1 MQAPVARPIAQPVG
15 GGGAPRMQAPIAT
28 PVQQQ
33 PAGAA
38 PLTVRKPD
46 ASAGAGG
53 WKVRMTVDGG
63 EYYHNVI
70 TDAVS
75 WDKPRELQSAA
86 ERETD
91 NSDCVWMSTGEG
103 GWVAAHVLGRTAK
116 GVKARPVGGG
126 KEALIPTGKK
136 DPPIYPLKLSHLAD
150 RFMQPDLVLLESLDP
165 PLIAYDL
172 KHRFKKVRP
181 KHDPQPLA
189 EPLPSP

>member
-1 MQAPVARPIAQPVG
+1 MQTPIARPVQQPMG
-15 GGGAPRMQAPIAT
+15 GGAAPRMQAPIAT
-28 PVQQQ
+28 PAQQ

-46 ASAGAGG
+46 TSAGAGG

-63 EYYHNVI
+63 EYFHNVI

-75 WDKPRELQSAA
+75 WDKPRELQTAA

-126 KEALIPTGKK
+126 KDALLPTGKK
-136 DPPIYPLKLSHLAD
+136 DPPIYPLKLSHLAE

-172 KHRFKKVRP
+172 RHRFQKVRTSP
-181 KHDPQPLA
+181 RRPTHGPQP
-189 EPLPSP
+189 